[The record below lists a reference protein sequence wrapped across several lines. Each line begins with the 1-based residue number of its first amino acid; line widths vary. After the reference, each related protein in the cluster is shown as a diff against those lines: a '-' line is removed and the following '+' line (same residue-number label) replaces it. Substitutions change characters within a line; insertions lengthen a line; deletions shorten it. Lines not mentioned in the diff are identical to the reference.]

1 MSNDCPAPGA
11 QELRDEL
18 LAAEGAAKLADLPAV
33 VWDRLARLTAA
44 SPLYAQVLRRH
55 PAYAAWVTEP
65 GNEATEFRFRALRDE
80 WQQMTAD
87 RALDAGT
94 APLPDRLEA
103 LRAYRRKI
111 SLRIAYREVNA
122 LASAETTVGEL
133 SRLAEFCL
141 QKCLE
146 WATAP
151 WVARLGMPWDEVLD
165 RPARLSVLALGKLGG
180 GELNFSSD
188 IDLLFFYE
196 GEGCTRRDGGPTN
209 HANVEVFTKIA
220 EDTATFLQQQ
230 TGEGFLFRVD
240 LRLRPEGET
249 GPLVRSFEG
258 LEHYYAAAG
267 QTWERLALIKARPV
281 AGDRALGA
289 ELLESLHAFR
299 YPRHPPPSMLMEV
312 AAMKA
317 RTEREV
323 VGADALHLD
332 IKSGHGGIRE
342 IEFMVQCL
350 QLMHAGRFPFLQT
363 TATVAALQQL
373 ARYDLLPR
381 TDAVFY
387 REAYW
392 FLRAVEHRLQMRE
405 ERRTHQLPREPA
417 ELAAI
422 ATTLGLDSTAA
433 LQARLSGIRDR
444 VHARFAE
451 WFAGSDDAGEFNDWW
466 ALLTRGERPAAIA
479 ARLAAWFRDDP
490 AAVEQLGLFVRGD
503 HTHAVTRELVVR
515 FAELARNF
523 DALLP
528 TLAQP
533 LETLRRLAQFAE
545 TYGSRQQFF
554 NACAVN
560 PPLLGVLARL
570 FDRSQFIFEVLRQ
583 NPGIFEEVLRPEI
596 LRKVKDADA
605 LCAELAAGEAAEDFA
620 DWLWHYVKAEQI
632 RLAIGELLEFVA
644 PVELEARLS
653 QLADAVLTHVLR
665 RVDPEGR
672 LLLIALGKYGGRE
685 LTFGSDL
692 DLLLVGAGDDTSVDE
707 PRWRELERLVGQH
720 GPLGGAFALDW
731 RLRPHGDAGPRITT
745 LPALRAYQAGGGAQ
759 VWEKQLLTRAR
770 VVAGAPALA
779 QEWTAWH
786 AGLLY
791 GAPATAE
798 EEQAMWAMRLRIER
812 ERDRVDPPERALKTG
827 AGGLIDIEFAVQL
840 LQLRQG
846 AVQPALR
853 SPETRRVL
861 AALGG
866 LGLLPA
872 DTVARLRENFDFLKR
887 IELSLRR
894 DTAQPVSVLG
904 EADAQERLARWLG
917 YASRETFW
925 ADYTRHLAD
934 TRALVLTALGPR
946 ITG

>member
-1 MSNDCPAPGA
+1 MSNDRPVPGA
-11 QELRDEL
+11 RELRDEL
-18 LAAEGAAKLADLPAV
+18 LAAEGAVKLAGLPADA
-33 VWDRLARLTAA
+33 WDRLGRLAAA
-44 SPLYAQVLRRH
+44 SPLYAQELRRH
-55 PAYAAWVTEP
+55 PAYAAWVTQP
-65 GNEATEFRFRALRDE
+65 DNEATEFRFRALREE
-80 WQQMTAD
+80 WQQMAAD
-87 RALDAGT
+87 RALDPGT
-94 APLPDRLEA
+94 APVPDRLEA

-141 QKCLE
+141 QKCLD
-146 WATAP
+146 WAGAQWT
-151 WVARLGMPWDEVLD
+151 ARLGVPWDEDLD
-165 RPARLSVLALGKLGG
+165 RPARLGVLALGKLGG

-188 IDLLFFYE
+188 VDLLFFYE
-196 GEGCTRRDGGPTN
+196 GEGCTRRDGISTSR
-209 HANVEVFTKIA
+209 ANVEVFTKIV

-240 LRLRPEGET
+240 LRLRPEGDAGT
-249 GPLVRSFEG
+249 LVRSFGE
-258 LEHYYAAAG
+258 LENYYAAAG

-289 ELLESLHAFR
+289 ELLESLHSFR

-373 ARYDLLPR
+373 ARYELMPR
-381 TDAVFY
+381 ADAAFY

-392 FLRAVEHRLQMRE
+392 FLRAVEHRIQMRE
-405 ERRTHQLPREPA
+405 EQRTHQLPREPA
-417 ELAAI
+417 GLAAI
-422 ATTLGLDSTAA
+422 ATTLGLDSAAA
-433 LQARLSGIRDR
+433 LQARLTEIRDR
-444 VHARFAE
+444 VHARFRE

-466 ALLTRGERPAAIA
+466 ALLVRGERSAAIA

-503 HTHAVTRELVVR
+503 RTHVLTRELVVR

-570 FDRSQFIFEVLRQ
+570 FDRSGFIFEVLRQ

-596 LRKVKDADA
+596 LRKAKDADA
-605 LCAELAAGEAAEDFA
+605 LRAELVAGEAAGDFA
-620 DWLWHYVKAEQI
+620 GWLWQYVKAEQI
-632 RLAIGELLEFVA
+632 RLAIGELLEFVT
-644 PVELEARLS
+644 PVELEERLS
-653 QLADAVLTHVLR
+653 LLADAVLSHGLQ
-665 RVDPEGR
+665 RVDPAGR
-672 LLLIALGKYGGRE
+672 LLLVALGKYGGRE

-692 DLLLVGAGDDTSVDE
+692 DLLLVGAGDDTSADE
-707 PRWRELERLVGQH
+707 PRWRALERLVGQH

-731 RLRPHGDAGPRITT
+731 RLRPHGDAGPRVTT
-745 LPALRAYQAGGGAQ
+745 LPALRAYHAGGGAQ

-770 VVAGAPALA
+770 VVAGAPELA
-779 QEWTAWH
+779 REWTAWQ
-786 AGLLY
+786 AELLY
-791 GAPATAE
+791 GAPATAA

-827 AGGLIDIEFAVQL
+827 AGGLIDIEFAAQL
-840 LQLRQG
+840 LQLRHG
-846 AVQPALR
+846 AAQPALR

-861 AALGG
+861 AALGE
-866 LGLLPA
+866 LGILPA
-872 DTVARLRENFDFLKR
+872 DTTERLRANFDFLKR

-917 YASRETFW
+917 YPTREVFW
-925 ADYTRHLAD
+925 ADYTRHLAE
-934 TRALVLTALGPR
+934 TRALVLAALGSR
-946 ITG
+946 IGG

>member
-1 MSNDCPAPGA
+1 MSNDRPVPGA
-11 QELRDEL
+11 REWRDEL
-18 LAAEGAAKLADLPAV
+18 LAAEGGTKLADLPATA
-33 VWDRLARLTAA
+33 WDRLARLAAA
-44 SPLYAQVLRRH
+44 SPLYAQELRRH
-55 PAYAAWVTEP
+55 PAGAAWVTHP
-65 GNEATEFRFRALRDE
+65 DNEATEFRFRALRDE
-80 WQQMTAD
+80 WQQMAAD
-87 RALDAGT
+87 RALDPGT

-141 QKCLE
+141 QKCLD
-146 WATAP
+146 WASAQWT
-151 WVARLGMPWDEVLD
+151 VRLGVPWDEDLD
-165 RPARLSVLALGKLGG
+165 RPARLGVLALGKLGG

-196 GEGCTRRDGGPTN
+196 GEGYARRDGGATSR
-209 HANVEVFTKIA
+209 ANVEVFTKIV

-240 LRLRPEGET
+240 LRLRPEGDA
-249 GPLVRSFEG
+249 GPLVRSFGE
-258 LEHYYAAAG
+258 LENYYAAAG

-317 RTEREV
+317 RTEREI

-363 TATVAALQQL
+363 TSTAAALQQL
-373 ARYDLLPR
+373 ARYELLPR
-381 TDAVFY
+381 ADTEFY

-392 FLRAVEHRLQMRE
+392 FLRAVEHRIQMRE
-405 ERRTHQLPREPA
+405 ERQTHQLPRDPA
-417 ELAAI
+417 ELAAM
-422 ATTLGLDSTAA
+422 ATTLGLVSGEA
-433 LQARLSGIRDR
+433 LRARLDEIRDR
-444 VHARFAE
+444 VHARFRE
-451 WFAGSDDAGEFNDWW
+451 WFAGSDDASEFNDWW
-466 ALLTRGERPAAIA
+466 ALLTRGERSAAIA
-479 ARLAAWFRDDP
+479 TRLAAWFRDDP
-490 AAVEQLGLFVRGD
+490 DAAEQLVLFVRGD
-503 HTHAVTRELVVR
+503 RTHVVTRELVVR

-596 LRKVKDADA
+596 LRKVKDVDA
-605 LCAELAAGEAAEDFA
+605 LRAELAAGEAAADFA

-632 RLAIGELLEFVA
+632 RLAIGELLEFVT
-644 PVELEARLS
+644 PVELEERLS
-653 QLADAVLTHVLR
+653 LLADAVLSHGLR
-665 RVDPEGR
+665 RVDPAGR

-692 DLLLVGAGDDTSVDE
+692 DLLLVGAGDDTSADE
-707 PRWRELERLVGQH
+707 PRWRALERLVGQH

-745 LPALRAYQAGGGAQ
+745 LPALRAYHAGGGAQ

-779 QEWTAWH
+779 QEWAAWL

-791 GAPATAE
+791 GAPATAA

-827 AGGLIDIEFAVQL
+827 AGGLIDIEFAAQL
-840 LQLRQG
+840 LQLRHG
-846 AVQPALR
+846 AAQPALR
-853 SPETRRVL
+853 SPGTRRGL

-866 LGLLPA
+866 LGILPA
-872 DTVARLRENFDFLKR
+872 DTAARLRASFDFLKR

-894 DTAQPVSVLG
+894 DTARPVSVLG
-904 EADAQERLARWLG
+904 EAGAQERLARWLG
-917 YASRETFW
+917 YASRELFW

-934 TRALVLTALGPR
+934 TRALVRAALGPH
-946 ITG
+946 IAG